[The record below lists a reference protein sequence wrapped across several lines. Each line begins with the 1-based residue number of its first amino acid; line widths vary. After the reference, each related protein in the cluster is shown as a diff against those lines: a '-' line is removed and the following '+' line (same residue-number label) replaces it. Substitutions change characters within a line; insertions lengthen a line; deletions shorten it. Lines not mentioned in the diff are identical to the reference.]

1 MKKKVYSV
9 FYLLIVAVILL
20 IFMYQF
26 NHVDGYGNVAMEAA
40 ARWAVCFLVLIA
52 DVSVGVI
59 HAIILL
65 IIHIIKRRKKRKNK
79 ILLFNDRF
87 Y

>member
-1 MKKKVYSV
+1 MILGEKKYIP
-9 FYLLIVAVILL
+9 FIIYLIVAFILL

-59 HAIILL
+59 HAIVLL
-65 IIHIIKRRKKRKNK
+65 ILHIIKKKKAK
-79 ILLFNDRF
+79 E
-87 Y
+87 

>member
-1 MKKKVYSV
+1 
-9 FYLLIVAVILL
+9 
-20 IFMYQF
+20 MYQF

-52 DVSVGVI
+52 DVSVGVL

-65 IIHIIKRRKKRKNK
+65 IIHIIKKKKAK
-79 ILLFNDRF
+79 E
-87 Y
+87 